1 MRRRFNDAKNVVAY
15 VLLETV
21 ATGGMKKIFEKIME
35 NVSRYGADAVK
46 FGSHEQYTFPSY
58 PNYLPDHFERIALT
72 ARLFK
77 ENGFRPVFF
86 NEGLLGNR
94 SWD

>member
-35 NVSRYGADAVK
+35 K
-46 FGSHEQYTFPSY
+46 
-58 PNYLPDHFERIALT
+58 I
-72 ARLFK
+72 
-77 ENGFRPVFF
+77 
-86 NEGLLGNR
+86 
-94 SWD
+94 